1 VSERGEWPERRRDE
15 RQRPTQLEHSDH
27 RRADAHPELY
37 GQPEEQ
43 GTQWAYDREGL
54 KRQKE
59 ERLQR
64 EAAARQ

>member
-1 VSERGEWPERRRDE
+1 MSAGSGLSGGGTNGNVPLSLNTA
-15 RQRPTQLEHSDH
+15 PTDA
-27 RRADAHPELY
+27 RDAHPELY